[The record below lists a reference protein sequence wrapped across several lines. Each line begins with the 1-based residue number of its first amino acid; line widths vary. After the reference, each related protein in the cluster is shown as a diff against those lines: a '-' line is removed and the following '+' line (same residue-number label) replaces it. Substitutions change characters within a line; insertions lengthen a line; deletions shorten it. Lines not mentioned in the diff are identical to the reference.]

1 MNDNITP
8 QDIRP
13 SDKLS
18 KEVRFTGLSWNLAD
32 ARKYSSTGNL
42 TNQHNDQ
49 VRNRQYF
56 QHTALL
62 KIQSPSD
69 FHASEDCRLLQICMV
84 LSTDTFCFVY
94 CCHKAAKVVIQMI
107 DFVFLSSGANNDGL
121 PKE

>member
-84 LSTDTFCFVY
+84 LFYRYFSFCLLLS
-94 CCHKAAKVVIQMI
+94 KSSQIVIQMI
-107 DFVFLSSGANNDGL
+107 YFVFLSSGANNDGL